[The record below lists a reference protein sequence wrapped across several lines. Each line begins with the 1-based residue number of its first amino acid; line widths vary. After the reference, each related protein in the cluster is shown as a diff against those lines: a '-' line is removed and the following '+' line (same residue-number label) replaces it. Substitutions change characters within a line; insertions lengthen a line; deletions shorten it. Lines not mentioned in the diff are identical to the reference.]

1 MSFNSNYL
9 KLRQEREGSTT
20 NNAGGATPPAS
31 SEEKP
36 NNSGGNSYTSSY
48 LALREKRNSMT
59 ISERAAARAQALQK
73 KQQEYARTPAGILSG
88 FGRSNNGPT
97 TSGGYYSRPTLGS
110 YSEKLY
116 GNVTALE
123 PILTEKRAA
132 LDTAQTSLLQAEN
145 DLKTV
150 QGYLQQAR
158 AVYDADPTNENATS
172 YNQIVGAY
180 NLAYD
185 SYASAFDAY
194 SVAYDDYKPYEDQ
207 LIDALA
213 IYQLYSNQQ
222 QAAFDDWRGTIR
234 DAATIQTEITAI
246 DQQMADLEVAEAAA
260 AEAARQQ
267 QLAEYQAQQDAKP
280 WYEKLA
286 GYLGGVQDTTL
297 PLAGV
302 TPGTVEAAFNQPE
315 KTPSREMQQLIA
327 MKELLQEELNWS
339 QYYYYADFA
348 GAPDFAEMSKYVPQE
363 EKEQRALD
371 IMLDNYSSDAAP
383 WEDPLYEYINGN
395 EEAGAWLSNAGANY
409 YGPDNA
415 IGAFFGRA
423 TENKAESQQMTEQEV
438 ATFNY
443 LYATQGKAAAHAYY
457 DYLLADLNYRQ
468 RKSEEEYWAAEAAKN
483 PVGTSVF
490 SVVMS
495 PAKGLSYIGQLTDY
509 IGDGE
514 IDQNAAYNKFVY
526 TNNAIRGQVVKQ
538 IEESGKWGKVGS
550 FAYQTGLSMADF
562 LLASA
567 LTGNTQTVTLAIMG
581 SGAAADTVMAAKDR
595 GLNDD
600 QAFTLG
606 TIAGIAEAAMES
618 VNMETVF
625 NPNLLKEGVLKY
637 ILKNGAAEGMEEVGT
652 DVVNLI
658 ADILISKDQSEW
670 QISIDNYKKQ
680 GMTESEAIARALG
693 DQALVMA
700 SDFAGGFVSGSILSG
715 ANAGI
720 HVNYTNQMG
729 NELGELDLD
738 EEDIQAFIETGLESD
753 PETASYQ
760 LAVEMQAKIEAGET
774 LSNYDL
780 ARLYQANM
788 QAIQAEEEDAED
800 LRDDTATDDQTD
812 AVADDVTDPGGLS
825 LPSVENDTQAPGFVT
840 QNSQNGTQT
849 QVNDTVLPDGVPL
862 SIADQLRQEQAQN
875 GGTQYE
881 RTYERAAGPATA
893 QPAGELYLPG
903 GAGISDGS
911 AERNVGA
918 GTAEQT
924 GVLAGSAEQRRNAY
938 ADRSRAT
945 VARQNYAR
953 SLRLEKVSSL
963 DLGLQNGTE
972 ARNIQVMPQENW
984 DAEMSQLADR
994 IYNETG
1000 KGVTY
1005 VMGRIQIRGTGGTVG
1020 YARGV
1025 ITGDRIIV
1033 QADHLRI
1040 PMEQIADHEA
1050 YHAKVDFTDGRLND
1064 EIRRH
1069 IVETFSEEQ
1078 FRQVLDKYIVGLRGV
1093 IDVNETHTGAEFE
1106 AAVRQIE
1113 EEIFADAYAGI
1124 NAFGAGAD
1132 QFTGAVNEKMDQLYM
1147 GKIRN
1152 QDNGT
1157 EEPTGPPSDRYSFA
1171 GENANNADLDAL
1183 ARAKEMQA
1191 AGVADE
1197 TIRQQT
1203 GWHTGMDGKWRWE
1216 IDDSGMQYTSRGDL
1230 GLRERRPE
1238 YARYRELLDKSNRYV
1253 LELSDEALTPEETAE
1268 LQKLKEIWGGTFRK
1282 AGRITEDALPTE
1294 LLSDYIKHDALFE
1307 AYPQLRKTRLR
1318 FADLPEGTRGQYDP
1332 EQDIITLS
1340 NKLRGK
1346 PQDTLIH
1353 EIQHVIQKAEGF
1365 AQGSSPEFW
1374 EQVQKGEQP
1383 VRVNDRRV
1391 AEAERRIQE
1400 ILDSLPPF
1408 VAGQFE
1414 LHRHLEK
1421 ADPEMAMELAD
1432 QLSEG
1437 PYGDEF
1443 SDFFLLTWDLD
1454 MAAGEDNY
1462 IRGAGDLYR
1471 NTAGEIEARDAASR
1485 RQLTVEQRRS
1495 AEPARADDRT
1505 VFVEDIDGAAIA
1517 ELDAQYGPQL
1527 QSAAE
1532 FDQDTIS
1539 SNIQQVAQM
1548 EPVKSISGQ
1557 EFAKGEVDLI
1567 TQVETFFNQRG
1578 NRAYSPEL
1586 GEVILDRKGVKSDIA
1601 HGIGRK
1607 KAAAFAA
1614 VPDVIENGLVVDY
1627 QKDWKGR
1634 GYDTAVVAAPITI
1647 GAEDHIAAVI
1657 LTRSNQTNRFYVHE
1671 VLTTKNGAMP
1681 FKTGTR
1687 EGYPGGNTP
1696 SVFSILDRIRSVK
1709 DGKNSQERFSVDDSD
1724 NLSLQLGDRHSADDM
1739 DSHGR
1744 SLTPEQQA
1752 FFADSK
1758 VRDENG
1764 RLLPVYHGSKSSG
1777 FNVFQYS
1784 EKVQTGTDYGKA
1796 FYFTSDYEKA
1806 SGYSYDA
1813 GKDPRIAEYRNN
1825 RNELMR
1831 RFLATHSEQDKNA
1844 FLNYRLN
1851 GMTARDMMD
1860 DEGYQTEGGEVKAVY
1875 LNITNPHVA
1884 DANGEY
1890 YYKVYPDYFEA
1901 ARKNGNDGIIVKNV
1915 IDNPRGTPRPID
1927 VYIAFEQDQIKSTTN
1942 RRPTHNP
1949 DIRYSVDDVD
1959 SHGRSLTPEQQE
1971 FYAQSQARDS
1981 SGRLLVLYH
1990 QTDGDFTIFDTRH
2003 PGAGSRDSDTP
2014 FGIFLKQTA
2023 GDIGLA
2029 GKKQMALYANITNPL
2044 RAANREDLA
2053 RQLREI
2059 SGSYASISD
2068 KHKQLDAQYH
2078 EKFEQAK
2085 KAWRD
2090 YIIEWRAANPGA
2102 NRSALNDD
2110 PKFNELFDAENAVV
2124 DEWTA
2129 AADLLSTQA
2138 KEAITEDLRKA
2149 GYDGVFLENDVGS
2162 WGRRTDAI
2170 IALDPQQVKNIS
2182 NKMPTSNPD
2191 IRYSVDEGGKD
2202 PAQQQPAAPKKKI
2215 RPVAESRPLIAKKDL
2230 RNTVLNLFSIPN
2242 GQRAEIG
2249 SMIDSYA
2256 DRLIKNGS
2264 LTEDDRKAFFD
2275 RMYDAGVMVMPAD
2288 EYKQFARSNIVDGR
2302 IYVSDSVKADFGD
2315 DWADIRRRA
2324 FAAGVYLVND
2334 RSASGIDQWNA
2345 TLSAEDMLPG
2355 LFDSEETDERTILER
2370 ILQVAE
2376 EGKDEHLSL
2385 AEYTRRL
2392 SQQEGISE
2400 DEFLDNM
2407 ERQLDWALRTFAEKA
2422 RLEVHLRDRTGRK
2435 IAQEREKGAERMTR
2449 QQAKEAQR
2457 RADERQDRKDSARR
2471 AKERRELRELQQRTL
2486 KQLQWLSKNR
2496 NRAPEELQ
2504 ATWDEVLGDIDL
2516 YAISAAD
2523 EMRWSDKHNA
2533 TWKDLAQMYKDAMKN
2548 DPNFLPSKELERIVT
2563 RLDATKIADMD
2574 LGALQDLYKAAIGLR
2589 TEFYNR
2595 NNVINDEMQR
2605 LFAEVYTDAKREIES
2620 APGGFTG
2627 GVADKFLNLDQ
2638 LTPMNVLQRMAGWD
2652 PDGAFYSMAKQL
2664 ERGERDMRAYSVKAQ
2679 KMLQDFLTEHEGWVK
2694 KADGQGKDAIWYEV
2708 EVPQLLELGM
2718 GDKPIFG
2725 PTVKVYMTPAQ
2736 KVHMFLESKNL
2747 DNLRHMTGGRTFVN
2761 KDLYSQGKR
2770 QEALSQGRTIK
2781 LAPETVRKLVSDLT
2795 PEEME
2800 LAQILDR
2807 YYNAFATQEINKVSN
2822 ILYGYDKAMGK
2833 NYAPIY
2839 TNRNY
2844 TKTEFGVFDTTA
2856 EGVGNLKGRQ
2866 YAVNPSYN
2874 ISAFDAFERHVD
2886 QTARFCGMAIPARN
2900 WTTLMNWREK
2910 NNSTGDVITHKW
2922 GEESKR
2928 YITDLITTL
2937 QAGDDAKSDT
2947 ISSGLSKLQSNYIT
2961 AIFGANP
2968 SIVLKQLGSI
2978 PLAGAYLDARNMP
2991 TPAQISK
2998 IDRSLISKYTQELE
3012 WRTMGY
3018 ATPETKQLKDNPN
3031 WTQTNKAFKFVFGGG
3046 AITAMDGW
3054 AASTLWPWAE
3064 NKVRR
3069 EHPELAV
3076 GTKAQIDAGESAFY
3090 KKVAEEFEIA
3100 VSRSQSVSDEIH
3112 QGTLRKSKNP
3122 ITKAFTMFRSDSAQ
3136 TYNALRQKIG
3146 EARYYMRTGAKE
3158 KVVQTAKKAAG
3169 TAFVA
3174 MLLNAAWSEAVSFLM
3189 ALWKNKGKYYRD
3201 DEDELTF
3208 LSVAGEM
3215 VSNMLGSYA
3224 GVVTG
3229 GEELFELI
3237 GNIITGDT
3245 WYGIETPGMEQL
3257 NDLLDTLIES
3267 GSGMRDLV
3275 AGGWDVL
3282 KNGGNLGDYFS
3293 KHSGEMLGGIKDL
3306 AKAAAMYLSGMP
3318 ASNLEAYLT
3327 GAMKWISPELG
3338 AAYDDL
3344 FAETGKSDLAGME
3357 GDALKGRVG
3366 RILSD
3371 RNVSESD
3378 DTAAAL
3384 AALYE
3389 AGYKTAIP
3397 SDTPTSVSIDGEKH
3411 SLGDYQQQAYDTIWG
3426 GIVADALDDMVAS
3439 DSFKEADPKT
3449 QAKMLSNLY
3458 TYAAEQAKA
3467 ELFDEYELDSGAAKN
3482 AAIVAA
3488 GATVAECITWNTITS
3503 EMKSGEKSAE
3513 LASWDIPEEAK
3524 REIFRCKISDSRED
3538 SIAAFDEAGLSF
3550 DQFLQAY
3557 SMYGQINNEDLKAG
3571 MKAVEFSHWV
3581 NAQGYTAE
3589 QAAVVKDEL
3598 TYFNMTP
3605 ASSSRYDEL
3614 VGSGMDPDEAYDLTG
3629 ALNELQPED
3638 GADEVSDLQKW
3649 RASVD
3654 FSDDVEDQL
3663 AALSAVMTDAQFQK
3677 VEIANNFGVSPD
3689 AYVTLQEIKPQYDA
3703 DGNGSYKNAEIKAAV
3718 DGLPGYYTTEQ
3729 KAVLWQLATGSTSA
3743 RNNPYS
3749 RQVGQ
3754 QVLDARAAAKEA
3766 AAQEQTEAPTDST
3779 DEDSF
3784 SQALL
3789 DQLLG
3794 RG

>member
-36 NNSGGNSYTSSY
+36 NSSGGNSYTSSY

-123 PILTEKRAA
+123 PVLTEKRAA

-267 QLAEYQAQQDAKP
+267 QLAEYQARQDAKP

-302 TPGTVEAAFNQPE
+302 TPGTVEAAFNQSE

-348 GAPDFAEMSKYVPQE
+348 GAPDFTEMSKYVPQE

-495 PAKGLSYIGQLTDY
+495 PAKGLSYIGQL
-509 IGDGE
+509 GDWLPDHE
-514 IDQNAAYNKFVY
+514 LEPNAAYNKFSY
-526 TNNAIRGQVVKQ
+526 TNTAIRSQVAKQ

-550 FAYQTGLSMADF
+550 FAYQTGMSMADF

-567 LTGNTQTVTLAIMG
+567 ISGNNQVITLTVMG
-581 SGAAADTVMAAKDR
+581 SGAAADATISAKDR
-595 GLNDD
+595 GLSDN
-600 QAFTLG
+600 QAFALG
-606 TIAGIAEAAMES
+606 TIAGILEGGIEAL
-618 VNMETVF
+618 NMDTVF
-625 NPNLLKEGVLKY
+625 KPDALKDGVIRY
-637 ILKNGAAEGMEEVGT
+637 ILKNATAEGAEEVAT
-652 DVVNLI
+652 DIGNLVFDVLI
-658 ADILISKDQSEW
+658 AADQNVL
-670 QISIDNYKKQ
+670 QASIDNYMKQ
-680 GMTESEAIARALG
+680 GLTENEAVARTFA
-693 DQALVMA
+693 DQALQMA
-700 SDFAGGFVSGSILSG
+700 SDFAGGFMSGGILSG
-715 ANAGI
+715 TNAGI

-840 QNSQNGTQT
+840 QNTQNGTQT
-849 QVNDTVLPDGVPL
+849 QVNDTVLPAGVPL

-881 RTYERAAGPATA
+881 RTYERAAGPATS

-903 GAGISDGS
+903 GASLPDGG
-911 AERNVGA
+911 AERNAGA
-918 GTAEQT
+918 GTAEQA
-924 GVLAGSAEQRRNAY
+924 GVLAGGTRGRSAGQTAF
-938 ADRSRAT
+938 ASRA
-945 VARQNYAR
+945 AIDRQSRAKN
-953 SLRLEKVSSL
+953 LRLEKVSSL

-1005 VMGRIQIRGTGGTVG
+1005 VMGRIQIRGTGGAVG

-1050 YHAKVDFTDGRLND
+1050 YHAKAGFTDGRLND

-1078 FRQVLDKYIVGLRGV
+1078 YRAVLETYVKQLRCV
-1093 IDVNETHTGAEFE
+1093 YNLTEAKTVEEYEETLNI
-1106 AAVRQIE
+1106 IE

-1124 NAFGAGAD
+1124 NAFGAGTD

-1157 EEPTGPPSDRYSFA
+1157 EEPTGPPSDRYSYA

-1216 IDDSGMQYTSRGDL
+1216 IDDSGMRYDSSGDL
-1230 GLRERRPE
+1230 RGAESAKWAME
-1238 YARYRELLDKSNRYV
+1238 DYESARDELWGHADMDTLDKVRAYNRADIAGDDTTKQELYNELINGQHAYYFDQYV
-1253 LELSDEALTPEETAE
+1253 EAMARAKGARNAPA
-1268 LQKLKEIWGGTFRK
+1268 GGT
-1282 AGRITEDALPTE
+1282 LQ
-1294 LLSDYIKHDALFE
+1294 DYIDHPALFE
-1307 AYPQLRKTRLR
+1307 AYPQLRNVTLR
-1318 FADLPEGTRGQYDP
+1318 FERMGGGMMGYYSRTDNEIVLNTE
-1332 EQDIITLS
+1332 
-1340 NKLRGK
+1340 LRYAAE
-1346 PQDTLIH
+1346 DTLVH
-1353 EIQHVIQKAEGF
+1353 EIQHAIQKAEGF
-1365 AQGSSPEFW
+1365 TRGSNEEYWQRRQDSDDAVHVYDAKIQDSEKKVDEIMRQLPE
-1374 EQVQKGEQP
+1374 
-1383 VRVNDRRV
+1383 NV
-1391 AEAERRIQE
+1391 AEQFRRWSSLDESSQE
-1400 ILDSLPPF
+1400 AMMLM
-1408 VAGQFE
+1408 QE
-1414 LHRHLEK
+1414 LG
-1421 ADPEMAMELAD
+1421 D
-1432 QLSEG
+1432 G
-1437 PYGDEF
+1437 PYGKLFNDYFMITWGLDEMR
-1443 SDFFLLTWDLD
+1443 SY
-1454 MAAGEDNY
+1454 NY
-1462 IRGAGDLYR
+1462 KRGPRDLYR
-1471 NTAGEIEARDAASR
+1471 NTAGEIEARDV
-1485 RQLTVEQRRS
+1485 T
-1495 AEPARADDRT
+1495 AR
-1505 VFVEDIDGAAIA
+1505 
-1517 ELDAQYGPQL
+1517 
-1527 QSAAE
+1527 
-1532 FDQDTIS
+1532 
-1539 SNIQQVAQM
+1539 
-1548 EPVKSISGQ
+1548 
-1557 EFAKGEVDLI
+1557 
-1567 TQVETFFNQRG
+1567 
-1578 NRAYSPEL
+1578 
-1586 GEVILDRKGVKSDIA
+1586 
-1601 HGIGRK
+1601 
-1607 KAAAFAA
+1607 
-1614 VPDVIENGLVVDY
+1614 
-1627 QKDWKGR
+1627 
-1634 GYDTAVVAAPITI
+1634 
-1647 GAEDHIAAVI
+1647 
-1657 LTRSNQTNRFYVHE
+1657 
-1671 VLTTKNGAMP
+1671 
-1681 FKTGTR
+1681 
-1687 EGYPGGNTP
+1687 
-1696 SVFSILDRIRSVK
+1696 
-1709 DGKNSQERFSVDDSD
+1709 
-1724 NLSLQLGDRHSADDM
+1724 
-1739 DSHGR
+1739 R
-1744 SLTPEQQA
+1744 SLTPEQ
-1752 FFADSK
+1752 
-1758 VRDENG
+1758 
-1764 RLLPVYHGSKSSG
+1764 
-1777 FNVFQYS
+1777 
-1784 EKVQTGTDYGKA
+1784 
-1796 FYFTSDYEKA
+1796 
-1806 SGYSYDA
+1806 
-1813 GKDPRIAEYRNN
+1813 
-1825 RNELMR
+1825 R
-1831 RFLATHSEQDKNA
+1831 RSQEP
-1844 FLNYRLN
+1844 
-1851 GMTARDMMD
+1851 AR
-1860 DEGYQTEGGEVKAVY
+1860 G
-1875 LNITNPHVA
+1875 
-1884 DANGEY
+1884 DANTVFMEDSDELNLQMG
-1890 YYKVYPDYFEA
+1890 D
-1901 ARKNGNDGIIVKNV
+1901 
-1915 IDNPRGTPRPID
+1915 
-1927 VYIAFEQDQIKSTTN
+1927 
-1942 RRPTHNP
+1942 
-1949 DIRYSVDDVD
+1949 RYSADDVD
-1959 SHGRSLTPEQQE
+1959 SHGHSLTPAQQE

-2029 GKKQMALYANITNPL
+2029 GKKQIALYANITNPL

-2068 KHKQLDAQYH
+2068 KHKRLDAQYH

-2110 PKFNELFDAENAVV
+2110 PKFNELFDAEDAVV

-2182 NKMPTSNPD
+2182 NKTPTSNPD
-2191 IRYSVDEGGKD
+2191 IRYSVDDGGQD

-2230 RNTVLNLFSIPN
+2230 RSTVLNLFSIPN
-2242 GQRAEIG
+2242 GQRAEVG
-2249 SMIDSYA
+2249 AMIDSYA

-2275 RMYDAGVMVMPAD
+2275 RMYDAGVMVMPAE
-2288 EYKQFARSNIVDGR
+2288 EYSAFARSHIVDGR
-2302 IYVSDSVKADFGD
+2302 IYVSDSVKSDFGD

-2457 RADERQDRKDSARR
+2457 RADERQARKDSARR

-2638 LTPMNVLQRMAGWD
+2638 LTPMNVLQRMGGWD

-2679 KMLQDFLTEHEGWVK
+2679 KMLQDFLTEHEDWVK

-2807 YYNAFATQEINKVSN
+2807 YYNTFATQEINKVSN

-3031 WTQTNKAFKFVFGGG
+3031 WTQTNKVFKFMFGGG

-3174 MLLNAAWSEAVSFLM
+3174 MLINAAWSEAVSFLM

-3201 DEDELTF
+3201 DEDELT
-3208 LSVAGEM
+3208 LQSVAGEM
-3215 VSNMLGSYA
+3215 VSNMLGSFA

-3229 GEELFELI
+3229 GEEVFELI

-3306 AKAAAMYLSGMP
+3306 AEAAAMYLSGMP

-3327 GAMKWISPELG
+3327 GALKWVSPELG

-3344 FAETGKSDLAGME
+3344 FSDTGKSDLAGME
-3357 GDALKGRVG
+3357 GSALEGRIG

-3411 SLGDYQQQAYDTIWG
+3411 SLGEYQQQAYDTIWG

-3467 ELFDEYELDSGAAKN
+3467 ELFDEYELDSGATKN

-3614 VGSGMDPDEAYDLTG
+3614 VGAGMDPDEAYDLTG
-3629 ALNELQPED
+3629 ALNELQPAD
-3638 GADEVSDLQKW
+3638 GEDEVSDLQKW

-3654 FSDDVEDQL
+3654 FSDDVDDQL
-3663 AALSAVMTDAQFQK
+3663 AALSAVMTDAQFLK

-3729 KAVLWQLATGSTSA
+3729 KAVLWQLATGSTSS

-3779 DEDSF
+3779 DDDSF

>member
-1 MSFNSNYL
+1 
-9 KLRQEREGSTT
+9 
-20 NNAGGATPPAS
+20 
-31 SEEKP
+31 
-36 NNSGGNSYTSSY
+36 
-48 LALREKRNSMT
+48 
-59 ISERAAARAQALQK
+59 
-73 KQQEYARTPAGILSG
+73 
-88 FGRSNNGPT
+88 
-97 TSGGYYSRPTLGS
+97 
-110 YSEKLY
+110 
-116 GNVTALE
+116 
-123 PILTEKRAA
+123 
-132 LDTAQTSLLQAEN
+132 
-145 DLKTV
+145 
-150 QGYLQQAR
+150 
-158 AVYDADPTNENATS
+158 
-172 YNQIVGAY
+172 
-180 NLAYD
+180 
-185 SYASAFDAY
+185 
-194 SVAYDDYKPYEDQ
+194 
-207 LIDALA
+207 
-213 IYQLYSNQQ
+213 
-222 QAAFDDWRGTIR
+222 
-234 DAATIQTEITAI
+234 
-246 DQQMADLEVAEAAA
+246 
-260 AEAARQQ
+260 
-267 QLAEYQAQQDAKP
+267 
-280 WYEKLA
+280 
-286 GYLGGVQDTTL
+286 
-297 PLAGV
+297 
-302 TPGTVEAAFNQPE
+302 
-315 KTPSREMQQLIA
+315 
-327 MKELLQEELNWS
+327 
-339 QYYYYADFA
+339 
-348 GAPDFAEMSKYVPQE
+348 
-363 EKEQRALD
+363 
-371 IMLDNYSSDAAP
+371 
-383 WEDPLYEYINGN
+383 
-395 EEAGAWLSNAGANY
+395 
-409 YGPDNA
+409 
-415 IGAFFGRA
+415 
-423 TENKAESQQMTEQEV
+423 
-438 ATFNY
+438 
-443 LYATQGKAAAHAYY
+443 
-457 DYLLADLNYRQ
+457 
-468 RKSEEEYWAAEAAKN
+468 
-483 PVGTSVF
+483 
-490 SVVMS
+490 
-495 PAKGLSYIGQLTDY
+495 
-509 IGDGE
+509 
-514 IDQNAAYNKFVY
+514 
-526 TNNAIRGQVVKQ
+526 
-538 IEESGKWGKVGS
+538 
-550 FAYQTGLSMADF
+550 
-562 LLASA
+562 
-567 LTGNTQTVTLAIMG
+567 
-581 SGAAADTVMAAKDR
+581 
-595 GLNDD
+595 
-600 QAFTLG
+600 
-606 TIAGIAEAAMES
+606 
-618 VNMETVF
+618 
-625 NPNLLKEGVLKY
+625 
-637 ILKNGAAEGMEEVGT
+637 MEEV
-652 DVVNLI
+652 
-658 ADILISKDQSEW
+658 
-670 QISIDNYKKQ
+670 
-680 GMTESEAIARALG
+680 
-693 DQALVMA
+693 
-700 SDFAGGFVSGSILSG
+700 
-715 ANAGI
+715 
-720 HVNYTNQMG
+720 
-729 NELGELDLD
+729 D
-738 EEDIQAFIETGLESD
+738 EQ
-753 PETASYQ
+753 
-760 LAVEMQAKIEAGET
+760 
-774 LSNYDL
+774 
-780 ARLYQANM
+780 
-788 QAIQAEEEDAED
+788 
-800 LRDDTATDDQTD
+800 
-812 AVADDVTDPGGLS
+812 
-825 LPSVENDTQAPGFVT
+825 
-840 QNSQNGTQT
+840 
-849 QVNDTVLPDGVPL
+849 
-862 SIADQLRQEQAQN
+862 
-875 GGTQYE
+875 
-881 RTYERAAGPATA
+881 
-893 QPAGELYLPG
+893 
-903 GAGISDGS
+903 
-911 AERNVGA
+911 
-918 GTAEQT
+918 
-924 GVLAGSAEQRRNAY
+924 
-938 ADRSRAT
+938 
-945 VARQNYAR
+945 
-953 SLRLEKVSSL
+953 
-963 DLGLQNGTE
+963 
-972 ARNIQVMPQENW
+972 
-984 DAEMSQLADR
+984 
-994 IYNETG
+994 
-1000 KGVTY
+1000 
-1005 VMGRIQIRGTGGTVG
+1005 
-1020 YARGV
+1020 
-1025 ITGDRIIV
+1025 
-1033 QADHLRI
+1033 
-1040 PMEQIADHEA
+1040 
-1050 YHAKVDFTDGRLND
+1050 
-1064 EIRRH
+1064 
-1069 IVETFSEEQ
+1069 
-1078 FRQVLDKYIVGLRGV
+1078 
-1093 IDVNETHTGAEFE
+1093 
-1106 AAVRQIE
+1106 
-1113 EEIFADAYAGI
+1113 
-1124 NAFGAGAD
+1124 
-1132 QFTGAVNEKMDQLYM
+1132 
-1147 GKIRN
+1147 
-1152 QDNGT
+1152 
-1157 EEPTGPPSDRYSFA
+1157 
-1171 GENANNADLDAL
+1171 
-1183 ARAKEMQA
+1183 
-1191 AGVADE
+1191 
-1197 TIRQQT
+1197 
-1203 GWHTGMDGKWRWE
+1203 
-1216 IDDSGMQYTSRGDL
+1216 
-1230 GLRERRPE
+1230 
-1238 YARYRELLDKSNRYV
+1238 
-1253 LELSDEALTPEETAE
+1253 
-1268 LQKLKEIWGGTFRK
+1268 
-1282 AGRITEDALPTE
+1282 
-1294 LLSDYIKHDALFE
+1294 
-1307 AYPQLRKTRLR
+1307 
-1318 FADLPEGTRGQYDP
+1318 
-1332 EQDIITLS
+1332 
-1340 NKLRGK
+1340 
-1346 PQDTLIH
+1346 
-1353 EIQHVIQKAEGF
+1353 
-1365 AQGSSPEFW
+1365 
-1374 EQVQKGEQP
+1374 
-1383 VRVNDRRV
+1383 
-1391 AEAERRIQE
+1391 
-1400 ILDSLPPF
+1400 
-1408 VAGQFE
+1408 
-1414 LHRHLEK
+1414 
-1421 ADPEMAMELAD
+1421 
-1432 QLSEG
+1432 
-1437 PYGDEF
+1437 
-1443 SDFFLLTWDLD
+1443 
-1454 MAAGEDNY
+1454 
-1462 IRGAGDLYR
+1462 
-1471 NTAGEIEARDAASR
+1471 
-1485 RQLTVEQRRS
+1485 
-1495 AEPARADDRT
+1495 
-1505 VFVEDIDGAAIA
+1505 AIA
-1517 ELDAQYGPQL
+1517 EMDAEYGPQMQFYL
-1527 QSAAE
+1527 NPNISAE
-1532 FDQDTIS
+1532 EMND
-1539 SNIQQVAQM
+1539 NIQQITQM
-1548 EPVKSISGQ
+1548 ASVVQITGE
-1557 EFAKGEVDLI
+1557 EFAKGEKDLV
-1567 TQVETFFNQRG
+1567 TQVNEFFAQLG
-1578 NRAYSPEL
+1578 NSAHNPQL
-1586 GEVILDRKGVKSDIA
+1586 GDVILDRRGIKDDIA

-1614 VPDVIENGLVVDY
+1614 VPDVIEQGLIVDY
-1627 QKDWKGR
+1627 QINWKGR

-1647 GAEDHIAAVI
+1647 GEADYIAAVI
-1657 LTRSNQTNRFYVHE
+1657 VIRSNQTNRFYVHE
-1671 VLTTKNGAMP
+1671 VLTTENGAMP
-1681 FKTGTR
+1681 FKTGTQKK
-1687 EGYPGGNTP
+1687 GDSGGDAP
-1696 SVFSILDRIRSVK
+1696 SVLSILDRIRTVK
-1709 DGKNSQERFSVDDSD
+1709 SQ
-1724 NLSLQLGDRHSADDM
+1724 N
-1739 DSHGR
+1739 
-1744 SLTPEQQA
+1744 
-1752 FFADSK
+1752 
-1758 VRDENG
+1758 
-1764 RLLPVYHGSKSSG
+1764 
-1777 FNVFQYS
+1777 
-1784 EKVQTGTDYGKA
+1784 
-1796 FYFTSDYEKA
+1796 
-1806 SGYSYDA
+1806 
-1813 GKDPRIAEYRNN
+1813 
-1825 RNELMR
+1825 
-1831 RFLATHSEQDKNA
+1831 
-1844 FLNYRLN
+1844 
-1851 GMTARDMMD
+1851 
-1860 DEGYQTEGGEVKAVY
+1860 
-1875 LNITNPHVA
+1875 
-1884 DANGEY
+1884 
-1890 YYKVYPDYFEA
+1890 EA
-1901 ARKNGNDGIIVKNV
+1901 ADR
-1915 IDNPRGTPRPID
+1915 
-1927 VYIAFEQDQIKSTTN
+1927 F
-1942 RRPTHNP
+1942 
-1949 DIRYSVDDVD
+1949 SVDDVD
-1959 SHGRSLTPEQQE
+1959 SHGHSLTPEQQE

-2068 KHKQLDAQYH
+2068 KHKQLDTQYH

-2110 PKFNELFDAENAVV
+2110 PKFNELFDAEDAVV

-2191 IRYSVDEGGKD
+2191 IRYSVDDADDQVAIGDLQAELYQLQHQRRSLLEADTAYAAAADSLRYANTFTDKVAARKAMAAAAANINTAAIDQRISDLNEQISEIRNRETRKHREDQEKYSGTKTAGYSTMPDTRLKNLDQDYMKAVQSGDRARMAELVEQAAEAAMPASVVRDKSGRLLKTYHHTGNSFTVFDRNMARTGTEMDGFFFAPDPDSTSEYGSNMITAYLNITKLAMDPKLDRKFNDSGTLLREKLAYQGYDGVARTENGEIYEYMTFDPEQIKSADPVVYDDRGRVVPLSERFNFHNPDIRYSMDDGGQD
-2202 PAQQQPAAPKKKI
+2202 PAQQKPAAPKKKT

-2230 RNTVLNLFSIPN
+2230 RSTVLNLFSIPN
-2242 GQRAEIG
+2242 GQRAEVG
-2249 SMIDSYA
+2249 AMIDSYA

-2275 RMYDAGVMVMPAD
+2275 RMYDAGVMVMPAE
-2288 EYKQFARSNIVDGR
+2288 EYSAFARSHIVDGR
-2302 IYVSDSVKADFGD
+2302 IYVSDSVKSDFGD

-2457 RADERQDRKDSARR
+2457 RADERQARKDSARR

-2679 KMLQDFLTEHEGWVK
+2679 KMLQDFLTEHEDWVK

-2807 YYNAFATQEINKVSN
+2807 YYNTFATQEINKVSN

-3158 KVVQTAKKAAG
+3158 KVIQTAKKAAG

-3189 ALWKNKGKYYRD
+3189 ALWKNKGKDYRD
-3201 DEDELTF
+3201 DEDELT
-3208 LSVAGEM
+3208 LQSVAGEM

-3282 KNGGNLGDYFS
+3282 KNGGDLGDYFS

-3344 FAETGKSDLAGME
+3344 FTETGKSDLAGIE
-3357 GDALKGRVG
+3357 GDALEGRVG

-3378 DTAAAL
+3378 DTAASL

-3411 SLGDYQQQAYDTIWG
+3411 SLGEYQQQAYDTIWG

-3467 ELFDEYELDSGAAKN
+3467 ELFDEYELDSGTTKN

-3488 GATVAECITWNTITS
+3488 GATIAECITWNTITS
-3503 EMKSGEKSAE
+3503 EMKSGEKSVE
-3513 LASWDIPEEAK
+3513 LASWDIPVEAK

-3605 ASSSRYDEL
+3605 ANSGKYDEL
-3614 VGSGMDPDEAYDLTG
+3614 VGAGMDPEDAYDLNEE
-3629 ALNELQPED
+3629 LNALQP
-3638 GADEVSDLQKW
+3638 DEGENDVSSLQKW
-3649 RASVD
+3649 RISID
-3654 FSDDVEDQL
+3654 FSDNVEDQL
-3663 AALSAVMTDAQFQK
+3663 VALSAVMTETQFQK
-3677 VEIANNFGVSPD
+3677 VEIANDFGITPD
-3689 AYVTLQEIKPQYDA
+3689 TYVTLQEIKPRYDA
-3703 DGNGSYKNAEIKAAV
+3703 DGNGSYKNTEIQAAIEA
-3718 DGLPGYYTTEQ
+3718 LPGYYTTEQ
-3729 KAVLWQLATGSTSA
+3729 KAALWQLTSGSTSSK
-3743 RNNPYS
+3743 NNPYS
-3749 RQVGQ
+3749 QQVGNQ
-3754 QVLDARAAAKEA
+3754 ILEAKKTA
-3766 AAQEQTEAPTDST
+3766 KKQTALTSDDTDS
-3779 DEDSF
+3779 DSF
-3784 SQALL
+3784 SQEILK
-3789 DQLLG
+3789 QLLG

>member
-9 KLRQEREGSTT
+9 KLRAEREGSSA
-20 NNAGGATPPAS
+20 NNAGGSTPPATS
-31 SEEKP
+31 QEQP
-36 NNSGGNSYTSSY
+36 SGSGANSYTSSY
-48 LALREKRNSMT
+48 LALREKRNNMT
-59 ISERAAARAQALQK
+59 ISERAEAKAQALLK
-73 KQQEYARTPAGILSG
+73 KQQEQARTPAGILSNY
-88 FGRSNNGPT
+88 GRNHSGPT
-97 TSGGYYSRPTLGS
+97 TSGGYYSRPDLGS

-116 GNVTALE
+116 GNVTDLE
-123 PILTEKRAA
+123 PVLTEKRAA

-150 QGYLQQAR
+150 QGYLDQAR

-267 QLAEYQAQQDAKP
+267 QLAEYQARQDAKP

-348 GAPDFAEMSKYVPQE
+348 GAPDFTEMSKYVPQE

-625 NPNLLKEGVLKY
+625 NPDLLKEGVLKY

-840 QNSQNGTQT
+840 QNTQNGTQT

-1332 EQDIITLS
+1332 EQDVITLS
-1340 NKLRGK
+1340 EKLRGK

-1443 SDFFLLTWDLD
+1443 SEFFLLTWDVDL
-1454 MAAGEDNY
+1454 AAGEENY

-1485 RQLTVEQRRS
+1485 RQLTPEQRRS
-1495 AEPARADDRT
+1495 TEPARADDRT
-1505 VFVEDIDGAAIA
+1505 VFVEDVDETVLA
-1517 ELDAQYGPQL
+1517 EMDAEYGPQL
-1527 QSAAE
+1527 QPFFGPDLSTE
-1532 FDQDTIS
+1532 EIDG
-1539 SNIQQVAQM
+1539 NIQQVAQM
-1548 EPVKSISGQ
+1548 EPVTSISGQ

-1614 VPDVIENGLVVDY
+1614 VPDVIEHGLVVDY

-1647 GAEDHIAAVI
+1647 GDQTHAAAVI
-1657 LTRSNQTNRFYVHE
+1657 LLRSDQTNRFYVHE
-1671 VLTTKNGAMP
+1671 VLAMENGALP

-1687 EGYPGGNTP
+1687 EGYPGGDAP
-1696 SVFSILDRIRSVK
+1696 SILSILDKIRSVK
-1709 DGKNSQERFSVDDSD
+1709 NGTGSQERFSVDDSD
-1724 NLSLQLGDRHSADDM
+1724 DLSLQLG
-1739 DSHGR
+1739 
-1744 SLTPEQQA
+1744 E
-1752 FFADSK
+1752 
-1758 VRDENG
+1758 
-1764 RLLPVYHGSKSSG
+1764 
-1777 FNVFQYS
+1777 
-1784 EKVQTGTDYGKA
+1784 
-1796 FYFTSDYEKA
+1796 
-1806 SGYSYDA
+1806 
-1813 GKDPRIAEYRNN
+1813 
-1825 RNELMR
+1825 
-1831 RFLATHSEQDKNA
+1831 RF
-1844 FLNYRLN
+1844 
-1851 GMTARDMMD
+1851 
-1860 DEGYQTEGGEVKAVY
+1860 
-1875 LNITNPHVA
+1875 
-1884 DANGEY
+1884 
-1890 YYKVYPDYFEA
+1890 
-1901 ARKNGNDGIIVKNV
+1901 
-1915 IDNPRGTPRPID
+1915 
-1927 VYIAFEQDQIKSTTN
+1927 
-1942 RRPTHNP
+1942 
-1949 DIRYSVDDVD
+1949 SVDDVD
-1959 SHGRSLTPEQQE
+1959 SHGHSLTPEQQE
-1971 FYAQSQARDS
+1971 FFAQSQARDG
-1981 SGRLLVLYH
+1981 SGRLMVLYH

-2014 FGIFLKQTA
+2014 FGIFLKQSA

-2044 RAANREDLA
+2044 RAASREDLA
-2053 RQLREI
+2053 RRLREI
-2059 SGSYASISD
+2059 SGNYASISD
-2068 KHKQLDAQYH
+2068 KHKQLDTEYH

-2085 KAWRD
+2085 RAWRD

-2102 NRSALNDD
+2102 NRSALYDD
-2110 PKFNELFDAENAVV
+2110 PKFDELFSAEDAIV

-2129 AADLLSTQA
+2129 AADTLSAQA
-2138 KEAITEDLRKA
+2138 KEAITEDLRAA

-2182 NKMPTSNPD
+2182 NKTPTNSPD
-2191 IRYSVDEGGKD
+2191 IRYSVDDGGQD
-2202 PAQQQPAAPKKKI
+2202 PTQQKPPAAPKKKI

-2435 IAQEREKGAERMTR
+2435 IAQEREKGNQRMTR

-2457 RADERQDRKDSARR
+2457 RADERQARKDSARR

-2486 KQLQWLSKNR
+2486 KQLQWLSRNR

-2679 KMLQDFLTEHEGWVK
+2679 KMLQDFLTEHEDWVK

-2807 YYNAFATQEINKVSN
+2807 YYNTFATQEINKVSN
-2822 ILYGYDKAMGK
+2822 ILYGYDKATGK

-3357 GDALKGRVG
+3357 GDALEGRVG

-3411 SLGDYQQQAYDTIWG
+3411 SLGDYQQQTYDTIWG

-3439 DSFKEADPKT
+3439 DSFKEADLKT

-3779 DEDSF
+3779 DDDSF

>member
-1 MSFNSNYL
+1 MSFNRNYL
-9 KLRQEREGSTT
+9 KLRAEREGYSE
-20 NNAGGATPPAS
+20 NNAGGSTPPATSQEQS
-31 SEEKP
+31 SG
-36 NNSGGNSYTSSY
+36 SGANSYTSSY
-48 LALREKRNSMT
+48 LALREKRSNMT
-59 ISERAAARAQALQK
+59 ISERAEAKAQALLK
-73 KQQEYARTPAGILSG
+73 KQQEQARTPAGILRNY
-88 FGRSNNGPT
+88 GRNNTGPT
-97 TSGGYYSRPTLGS
+97 TSGGYYSRSELGT
-110 YSEKLY
+110 YSERLY
-116 GNVTALE
+116 GNITDLE
-123 PILTEKRAA
+123 PVLTEKRAA
-132 LDTAQTSLLQAEN
+132 LDTAQTSLAQAET

-150 QGYLQQAR
+150 QEHLKKAR

-172 YNQIVGAY
+172 YNKIVGAY

-185 SYASAFDAY
+185 
-194 SVAYDDYKPYEDQ
+194 AYDSAIKTYSAAYDAYKPYEDQ

-222 QAAFDDWRGTIR
+222 KAAFDDWRVTIR
-234 DAATIQTEITAI
+234 DADTVKQEIDAI
-246 DQQMADLEVAEAAA
+246 DAQIAELEKQNNRYYALTTHGIAKSGETGQDYSNKIGQLKQM
-260 AEAARQQ
+260 R
-267 QLAEYQAQQDAKP
+267 
-280 WYEKLA
+280 
-286 GYLGGVQDTTL
+286 
-297 PLAGV
+297 
-302 TPGTVEAAFNQPE
+302 
-315 KTPSREMQQLIA
+315 
-327 MKELLQEELNWS
+327 ELLEEEYDWS
-339 QYYYYADFA
+339 RYYYYD
-348 GAPDFAEMSKYVPQE
+348 GLGKNSDFAEMSQYVPQE
-363 EKEQRALD
+363 RKEQRALD
-371 IMLDNYSSDAAP
+371 IMLGNYSSDAAP

-395 EEAGAWLSNAGANY
+395 KEAGAYISNAGANY
-409 YGPDNA
+409 YGSDNA
-415 IGAFFGRA
+415 LGAFFGRA
-423 TENKAESQQMTEQEV
+423 TENKAESQQMTEKEV

-457 DYLLADLNYRQ
+457 DYLLVDLNYRQ
-468 RKSEEEYWAAEAAKN
+468 RKADEEYWAKYAAKD
-483 PVGTSVF
+483 PVRSVGSSVF
-490 SVVMS
+490 SVAMS
-495 PAKGLSYIGQLTDY
+495 PMKGMSYIGQLADY
-509 IGDGE
+509 LGDGE
-514 IDQNAAYNKFVY
+514 IDQNAAYNKYSYIPSSV
-526 TNNAIRGQVVKQ
+526 RGQVAKQ
-538 IEESGKWGKVGS
+538 IESSGKWGKVGS
-550 FAYQTGLSMADF
+550 FAYQTGMSMADF
-562 LLASA
+562 LLNTAI
-567 LTGNTQTVTLAIMG
+567 TGGNQATTLAIMG
-581 SGAAADTVMAAKDR
+581 TGAAADATVDAKDR
-595 GLNDD
+595 GLSDN
-600 QAFTLG
+600 QAFMLG
-606 TIAGIAEAAMES
+606 TIAGMAEIITEKVSLEKLLNPDLLKSGAAKYVLENMIAEGS
-618 VNMETVF
+618 
-625 NPNLLKEGVLKY
+625 
-637 ILKNGAAEGMEEVGT
+637 EEVGS
-652 DVVNLI
+652 DLINLI
-658 ADILISKDQSEW
+658 ADVLISKDQSEW
-670 QISIDNYKKQ
+670 NQSIQAYIADGKAE
-680 GMTESEAIARALG
+680 TEAEAFGLAIA
-693 DQALVMA
+693 DQAVTMGL
-700 SDFAGGFVSGSILSG
+700 DFLGGAISGGLMSG
-715 ANAGI
+715 VNAGI

-729 NELGELDLD
+729 NELGKLNLDA
-738 EEDIQAFIETGLESD
+738 EDIQAFIETGLKSD
-753 PETASYQ
+753 RETASYKI
-760 LAVEMQAKIEAGET
+760 AVELQGKIQKGQK

-780 ARLYQANM
+780 SRLYQANM

-812 AVADDVTDPGGLS
+812 AVAGDVTDPGGLS
-825 LPSVENDTQAPGFVT
+825 LPSVENDTRAPGFVT
-840 QNSQNGTQT
+840 QNAQNGTQT
-849 QVNDTVLPDGVPL
+849 QVNDTVPPDGVPL
-862 SIADQLRQEQAQN
+862 SIADQLRQEQGLN

-881 RTYERAAGPATA
+881 STYERAAGPAA
-893 QPAGELYLPG
+893 AEPAGERYVPG
-903 GAGISDGS
+903 GAILPDGG
-911 AERNVGA
+911 AERNAGA
-918 GTAEQT
+918 GTAEQA
-924 GVLAGSAEQRRNAY
+924 GVLASSPEQRRSAY

-945 VARQNYAR
+945 VARQNHAR

-972 ARNIQVMPQENW
+972 ARNIQVMPQESW

-1050 YHAKVDFTDGRLND
+1050 YHAKADFTDGRLND

-1093 IDVNETHTGAEFE
+1093 IDVNETLTGAEFE

-1124 NAFGAGAD
+1124 NAFSAGAD

-1157 EEPTGPPSDRYSFA
+1157 EEPTGPPYDRYSFA

-1183 ARAKEMQA
+1183 ERAKEMQA

-1216 IDDSGMQYTSRGDL
+1216 IDDSTMRYDSSGDIRGAESAKWAMEDYESARDDLWGHADMGTLEKVRAYNRADIAGDDATKQELYDELINGQYAYYFDQYVEAMTRAQG
-1230 GLRERRPE
+1230 
-1238 YARYRELLDKSNRYV
+1238 ARN
-1253 LELSDEALTPEETAE
+1253 APA
-1268 LQKLKEIWGGTFRK
+1268 GGT
-1282 AGRITEDALPTE
+1282 LQ
-1294 LLSDYIKHDALFE
+1294 DYIDHPALFE
-1307 AYPQLRKTRLR
+1307 AYPQLRDVTLR
-1318 FADLPEGTRGQYDP
+1318 FERMGGGMMGYYSRTDNEIVLNTE
-1332 EQDIITLS
+1332 
-1340 NKLRGK
+1340 LRYAAE
-1346 PQDTLIH
+1346 DTLVH
-1353 EIQHVIQKAEGF
+1353 EIQHAIQKAEGF
-1365 AQGSSPEFW
+1365 TRGSNEEYWKHRQDGDDAVHVYDAKIQESEKKMDEIMRQLPENVAEQFRQWSAMDESSPEAMALMQELW
-1374 EQVQKGEQP
+1374 GSP
-1383 VRVNDRRV
+1383 YNDLFEDYWFLNFGLDDMRRTN
-1391 AEAERRIQE
+1391 
-1400 ILDSLPPF
+1400 
-1408 VAGQFE
+1408 
-1414 LHRHLEK
+1414 HK
-1421 ADPEMAMELAD
+1421 
-1432 QLSEG
+1432 
-1437 PYGDEF
+1437 
-1443 SDFFLLTWDLD
+1443 
-1454 MAAGEDNY
+1454 
-1462 IRGAGDLYR
+1462 RGYRDLYR
-1471 NTAGEIEARDAASR
+1471 NTAGEIEARDVTAR
-1485 RQLTVEQRRS
+1485 RSLTSDQRRS
-1495 AEPARADDRT
+1495 QEPARGDSYT
-1505 VFVEDIDGAAIA
+1505 VF
-1517 ELDAQYGPQL
+1517 
-1527 QSAAE
+1527 
-1532 FDQDTIS
+1532 
-1539 SNIQQVAQM
+1539 M
-1548 EPVKSISGQ
+1548 E
-1557 EFAKGEVDLI
+1557 
-1567 TQVETFFNQRG
+1567 
-1578 NRAYSPEL
+1578 
-1586 GEVILDRKGVKSDIA
+1586 
-1601 HGIGRK
+1601 
-1607 KAAAFAA
+1607 
-1614 VPDVIENGLVVDY
+1614 
-1627 QKDWKGR
+1627 
-1634 GYDTAVVAAPITI
+1634 
-1647 GAEDHIAAVI
+1647 
-1657 LTRSNQTNRFYVHE
+1657 
-1671 VLTTKNGAMP
+1671 
-1681 FKTGTR
+1681 
-1687 EGYPGGNTP
+1687 
-1696 SVFSILDRIRSVK
+1696 
-1709 DGKNSQERFSVDDSD
+1709 DSD
-1724 NLSLQLGDRHSADDM
+1724 ELSLQMGDRYSA
-1739 DSHGR
+1739 
-1744 SLTPEQQA
+1744 
-1752 FFADSK
+1752 
-1758 VRDENG
+1758 
-1764 RLLPVYHGSKSSG
+1764 
-1777 FNVFQYS
+1777 
-1784 EKVQTGTDYGKA
+1784 
-1796 FYFTSDYEKA
+1796 
-1806 SGYSYDA
+1806 
-1813 GKDPRIAEYRNN
+1813 
-1825 RNELMR
+1825 
-1831 RFLATHSEQDKNA
+1831 
-1844 FLNYRLN
+1844 
-1851 GMTARDMMD
+1851 
-1860 DEGYQTEGGEVKAVY
+1860 
-1875 LNITNPHVA
+1875 
-1884 DANGEY
+1884 
-1890 YYKVYPDYFEA
+1890 
-1901 ARKNGNDGIIVKNV
+1901 
-1915 IDNPRGTPRPID
+1915 
-1927 VYIAFEQDQIKSTTN
+1927 
-1942 RRPTHNP
+1942 
-1949 DIRYSVDDVD
+1949 DDVD
-1959 SHGRSLTPEQQE
+1959 SHGHSLTPEQQE
-1971 FYAQSQARDS
+1971 FYAQSKARDS

-2085 KAWRD
+2085 KAWLD

-2102 NRSALNDD
+2102 NRSAINDD
-2110 PKFNELFDAENAVV
+2110 PKFNELFDAEDAVV

-2191 IRYSVDEGGKD
+2191 IRYSVDDADDQVAIGDLQAELYHLQHQRGSLLEADAAYAAAEENLRYANTFTEKVAARKAMAEAAANIDTAAIDQRISDLNEQISEIRDRETRKHREDQEKYSGTKTAGYSTMPDTRLKDLDQDYMKAVRSGDRARMAELVEKAAEAAMPASVVRDKSGRLLKTYHHTGNRFTVFDRNMARTGTEMDGFFFAPDPDSTSEYGSNMITAYLNITKLAMDPKLDRKFNDSGTLLREKLAYQGYDGMARTENGEIYEYMTFDPEQIKSADPVVYDDRGRVVPLSERFNFHNPDIRYSVDDEGSKES
-2202 PAQQQPAAPKKKI
+2202 QEQKPAAPKKKI

-2242 GQRAEIG
+2242 GQRAELG
-2249 SMIDSYA
+2249 TMIDSYA

-2288 EYKQFARSNIVDGR
+2288 EYFELGRSYVAGGKV
-2302 IYVSDSVKADFGD
+2302 YVSEKIKAEFGD
-2315 DWADIRRRA
+2315 DWNSFRRRA
-2324 FAAGVYLVND
+2324 FAAGIYITNNRADGGVD
-2334 RSASGIDQWNA
+2334 AWNHELA
-2345 TLSAEDMLPG
+2345 DELPG

-2457 RADERQDRKDSARR
+2457 RADERQARKDSARR

-2486 KQLQWLSKNR
+2486 KQLQWLSKNQF
-2496 NRAPEELQ
+2496 RAPEELQ
-2504 ATWDEVLGDIDL
+2504 AKWDEVLGDIDI

-2533 TWKDLAQMYKDAMKN
+2533 TWKDLAQMYKDAVKN
-2548 DPNFLPSKELERIVT
+2548 DPNFMPSKELEWIVT
-2563 RLDATKIADMD
+2563 RLDANKIADMD
-2574 LGALQDLYKAAIGLR
+2574 LGALKDLYKAAIGLR

-2620 APGGFTG
+2620 APGENSAKKGKVSG
-2627 GVADKFLNLDQ
+2627 WADKFLNLDQ

-2679 KMLQDFLTEHEGWVK
+2679 KMLQDFLTEHEDWVK

-2708 EVPQLLELGM
+2708 EVPQLLELHM

-2736 KVHMFLESKNL
+2736 KVHMYLESKNL

-2770 QEALSQGRTIK
+2770 QEAFAQGRTIR
-2781 LAPETVRKLVSDLT
+2781 LAPETVRKLVSDMT

-2800 LAQILDR
+2800 LAKVLDQ
-2807 YYNAFATQEINKVSN
+2807 YYNGFAKQEINKVSN

-2833 NYAPIY
+2833 NYAPIFA
-2839 TNRNY
+2839 NNNY
-2844 TKTEFGVFDTTA
+2844 TKSEFGVFDNTA

-2874 ISAFDAFERHVD
+2874 ISAFDAFERNVD

-2991 TPAQISK
+2991 TPAQIAK

-3031 WTQTNKAFKFVFGGG
+3031 WTQTNKPFKFVFGGG
-3046 AITAMDGW
+3046 AIIAMDGW

-3069 EHPELAV
+3069 EHPELDI

-3090 KKVAEEFEIA
+3090 KKVAEEFDNA

-3146 EARYYMRTGAKE
+3146 EARYYMRTGAKD
-3158 KVVQTAKKAAG
+3158 KVIQTAKKAVG
-3169 TAFVA
+3169 TAFMA

-3208 LSVAGEM
+3208 QSVAGEM
-3215 VSNMLGSYA
+3215 VSNMLGSLS
-3224 GVVTG
+3224 GVVTF
-3229 GEELFELI
+3229 GEEAFEII
-3237 GNIITGDT
+3237 GNILTGEKIYD
-3245 WYGIETPGMEQL
+3245 IETTGMEQL
-3257 NDLLDTLIES
+3257 NDLIDAVTTA
-3267 GSGMRDLV
+3267 GGGMRDLM
-3275 AGGWDVL
+3275 AGGCDVL

-3306 AKAAAMYLSGMP
+3306 AKAAAIYLSGMP

-3344 FAETGKSDLAGME
+3344 FQSIGKSDLAGME
-3357 GDALKGRVG
+3357 GDALVGRVG

-3397 SDTPTSVSIDGEKH
+3397 SDTPTSVSINGEKH
-3411 SLGDYQQQAYDTIWG
+3411 ALGEYQQQAYDTIWG
-3426 GIVADALDDMVAS
+3426 GIVADALDDIVES
-3439 DSFKEADPKT
+3439 DSFAEADPKT
-3449 QAKMLSNLY
+3449 KAKMLRNLY
-3458 TYAAEQAKA
+3458 SYAAERAKA
-3467 ELFDEYELDSGAAKN
+3467 ELFDEYEMNSGAEN
-3482 AAIVAA
+3482 I
-3488 GATVAECITWNTITS
+3488 
-3503 EMKSGEKSAE
+3503 EK
-3513 LASWDIPEEAK
+3513 
-3524 REIFRCKISDSRED
+3524 R
-3538 SIAAFDEAGLSF
+3538 
-3550 DQFLQAY
+3550 
-3557 SMYGQINNEDLKAG
+3557 KA
-3571 MKAVEFSHWV
+3571 
-3581 NAQGYTAE
+3581 
-3589 QAAVVKDEL
+3589 
-3598 TYFNMTP
+3598 
-3605 ASSSRYDEL
+3605 
-3614 VGSGMDPDEAYDLTG
+3614 SGMDLSDCIIAETLTSKTKRG
-3629 ALNELQPED
+3629 EN
-3638 GADEVSDLQKW
+3638 
-3649 RASVD
+3649 
-3654 FSDDVEDQL
+3654 DV
-3663 AALSAVMTDAQFQK
+3663 
-3677 VEIANNFGVSPD
+3677 
-3689 AYVTLQEIKPQYDA
+3689 
-3703 DGNGSYKNAEIKAAV
+3703 
-3718 DGLPGYYTTEQ
+3718 
-3729 KAVLWQLATGSTSA
+3729 
-3743 RNNPYS
+3743 
-3749 RQVGQ
+3749 
-3754 QVLDARAAAKEA
+3754 KEA
-3766 AAQEQTEAPTDST
+3766 DVNKQDQEETDST
-3779 DEDSF
+3779 DDDTF
-3784 SQALL
+3784 AQALM

>member
-1 MSFNSNYL
+1 
-9 KLRQEREGSTT
+9 
-20 NNAGGATPPAS
+20 
-31 SEEKP
+31 
-36 NNSGGNSYTSSY
+36 
-48 LALREKRNSMT
+48 
-59 ISERAAARAQALQK
+59 
-73 KQQEYARTPAGILSG
+73 
-88 FGRSNNGPT
+88 
-97 TSGGYYSRPTLGS
+97 
-110 YSEKLY
+110 
-116 GNVTALE
+116 
-123 PILTEKRAA
+123 
-132 LDTAQTSLLQAEN
+132 
-145 DLKTV
+145 
-150 QGYLQQAR
+150 
-158 AVYDADPTNENATS
+158 
-172 YNQIVGAY
+172 
-180 NLAYD
+180 
-185 SYASAFDAY
+185 
-194 SVAYDDYKPYEDQ
+194 
-207 LIDALA
+207 
-213 IYQLYSNQQ
+213 
-222 QAAFDDWRGTIR
+222 
-234 DAATIQTEITAI
+234 
-246 DQQMADLEVAEAAA
+246 
-260 AEAARQQ
+260 
-267 QLAEYQAQQDAKP
+267 
-280 WYEKLA
+280 
-286 GYLGGVQDTTL
+286 
-297 PLAGV
+297 
-302 TPGTVEAAFNQPE
+302 
-315 KTPSREMQQLIA
+315 
-327 MKELLQEELNWS
+327 
-339 QYYYYADFA
+339 
-348 GAPDFAEMSKYVPQE
+348 
-363 EKEQRALD
+363 
-371 IMLDNYSSDAAP
+371 
-383 WEDPLYEYINGN
+383 
-395 EEAGAWLSNAGANY
+395 
-409 YGPDNA
+409 
-415 IGAFFGRA
+415 
-423 TENKAESQQMTEQEV
+423 
-438 ATFNY
+438 
-443 LYATQGKAAAHAYY
+443 
-457 DYLLADLNYRQ
+457 
-468 RKSEEEYWAAEAAKN
+468 
-483 PVGTSVF
+483 
-490 SVVMS
+490 
-495 PAKGLSYIGQLTDY
+495 
-509 IGDGE
+509 
-514 IDQNAAYNKFVY
+514 
-526 TNNAIRGQVVKQ
+526 
-538 IEESGKWGKVGS
+538 
-550 FAYQTGLSMADF
+550 
-562 LLASA
+562 
-567 LTGNTQTVTLAIMG
+567 
-581 SGAAADTVMAAKDR
+581 
-595 GLNDD
+595 
-600 QAFTLG
+600 
-606 TIAGIAEAAMES
+606 
-618 VNMETVF
+618 
-625 NPNLLKEGVLKY
+625 
-637 ILKNGAAEGMEEVGT
+637 
-652 DVVNLI
+652 
-658 ADILISKDQSEW
+658 
-670 QISIDNYKKQ
+670 
-680 GMTESEAIARALG
+680 
-693 DQALVMA
+693 
-700 SDFAGGFVSGSILSG
+700 
-715 ANAGI
+715 
-720 HVNYTNQMG
+720 
-729 NELGELDLD
+729 
-738 EEDIQAFIETGLESD
+738 
-753 PETASYQ
+753 
-760 LAVEMQAKIEAGET
+760 
-774 LSNYDL
+774 
-780 ARLYQANM
+780 
-788 QAIQAEEEDAED
+788 
-800 LRDDTATDDQTD
+800 
-812 AVADDVTDPGGLS
+812 
-825 LPSVENDTQAPGFVT
+825 
-840 QNSQNGTQT
+840 
-849 QVNDTVLPDGVPL
+849 
-862 SIADQLRQEQAQN
+862 
-875 GGTQYE
+875 
-881 RTYERAAGPATA
+881 
-893 QPAGELYLPG
+893 
-903 GAGISDGS
+903 
-911 AERNVGA
+911 
-918 GTAEQT
+918 
-924 GVLAGSAEQRRNAY
+924 
-938 ADRSRAT
+938 
-945 VARQNYAR
+945 
-953 SLRLEKVSSL
+953 
-963 DLGLQNGTE
+963 
-972 ARNIQVMPQENW
+972 
-984 DAEMSQLADR
+984 MSQLANR

-1005 VMGRIQIRGTGGTVG
+1005 VMGRIQIRGTGGNVS

-1050 YHAKVDFTDGRLND
+1050 YHAKVDFTEGRLND

-1124 NAFGAGAD
+1124 NAFSAGAD

-1203 GWHTGMDGKWRWE
+1203 GWFTGMDGKWRWE
-1216 IDDSGMQYTSRGDL
+1216 IDDSGMRYDSSGDL
-1230 GLRERRPE
+1230 RGAESAKWAIEDYESARDDLWGHADMDTLEIIRAYNRADIAGDATAKQELYDKLVNGP
-1238 YARYRELLDKSNRYV
+1238 YAYYCNQYI
-1253 LELSDEALTPEETAE
+1253 EAMNQAKTARNAPA
-1268 LQKLKEIWGGTFRK
+1268 GGT
-1282 AGRITEDALPTE
+1282 LQ
-1294 LLSDYIKHDALFE
+1294 DYIDHPALFE
-1307 AYPQLRKTRLR
+1307 AYPQLKNVTLR
-1318 FADLPEGTRGQYDP
+1318 FERMGGGNMGYFNRTDNEIVLNTE
-1332 EQDIITLS
+1332 
-1340 NKLRGK
+1340 LRNAAE
-1346 PQDTLIH
+1346 DTLVH
-1353 EIQHVIQKAEGF
+1353 EIQHAIQKAEGF
-1365 AQGSSPEFW
+1365 TRGSNEEYWQQRQNGDDAVHVYDAKIQDAQKQVDEIMRQLPENVAEQFRRWSSLDESSKEAMDLMQEFW
-1374 EQVQKGEQP
+1374 
-1383 VRVNDRRV
+1383 D
-1391 AEAERRIQE
+1391 
-1400 ILDSLPPF
+1400 
-1408 VAGQFE
+1408 
-1414 LHRHLEK
+1414 
-1421 ADPEMAMELAD
+1421 
-1432 QLSEG
+1432 G
-1437 PYGDEF
+1437 PY
-1443 SDFFLLTWDLD
+1443 SDAFEEYWFLTTDLEQ
-1454 MAAGEDNY
+1454 MNRNNY
-1462 IRGAGDLYR
+1462 KRGPHDLYR
-1471 NTAGEIEARDAASR
+1471 NTAGEIEARDAAAR
-1485 RQLTVEQRRS
+1485 RYLTSEQRRS
-1495 AEPARADDRT
+1495 QEPARGDAYT
-1505 VFVEDIDGAAIA
+1505 VFMEDVEEQVIA
-1517 ELDAQYGPQL
+1517 EMDAEYGPQM
-1527 QSAAE
+1527 QVYFDPSISAKEMNA
-1532 FDQDTIS
+1532 
-1539 SNIQQVAQM
+1539 NIRQITQMASVAQ
-1548 EPVKSISGQ
+1548 ITGQ
-1557 EFAKGEVDLI
+1557 EFAKGEKDLV
-1567 TQVETFFNQRG
+1567 TQVNEFFAQLG
-1578 NRAYSPEL
+1578 NSAHNPQL
-1586 GEVILDRKGVKSDIA
+1586 GDVILDRRGIKDDIA

-1614 VPDVIENGLVVDY
+1614 VPDVIEQGLIVDY
-1627 QKDWKGR
+1627 QINWKGR

-1647 GAEDHIAAVI
+1647 GEADYIAAVI
-1657 LTRSNQTNRFYVHE
+1657 VIRSNQTNRFYVHE
-1671 VLTTKNGAMP
+1671 VLTTENGALP
-1681 FKTGTR
+1681 FKTGTQKK
-1687 EGYPGGNTP
+1687 GDSGGDAP
-1696 SVFSILDRIRSVK
+1696 SVLSILDRIRTVK
-1709 DGKNSQERFSVDDSD
+1709 
-1724 NLSLQLGDRHSADDM
+1724 
-1739 DSHGR
+1739 SH
-1744 SLTPEQQA
+1744 
-1752 FFADSK
+1752 
-1758 VRDENG
+1758 N
-1764 RLLPVYHGSKSSG
+1764 
-1777 FNVFQYS
+1777 
-1784 EKVQTGTDYGKA
+1784 
-1796 FYFTSDYEKA
+1796 
-1806 SGYSYDA
+1806 
-1813 GKDPRIAEYRNN
+1813 
-1825 RNELMR
+1825 
-1831 RFLATHSEQDKNA
+1831 
-1844 FLNYRLN
+1844 
-1851 GMTARDMMD
+1851 
-1860 DEGYQTEGGEVKAVY
+1860 
-1875 LNITNPHVA
+1875 
-1884 DANGEY
+1884 
-1890 YYKVYPDYFEA
+1890 EA
-1901 ARKNGNDGIIVKNV
+1901 ADR
-1915 IDNPRGTPRPID
+1915 
-1927 VYIAFEQDQIKSTTN
+1927 F
-1942 RRPTHNP
+1942 
-1949 DIRYSVDDVD
+1949 SVDDVD
-1959 SHGRSLTPEQQE
+1959 SHGHSLTPEQQE

-2110 PKFNELFDAENAVV
+2110 PKFNELFDAEDAVV

-2138 KEAITEDLRKA
+2138 KEAISEDLRKA

-2191 IRYSVDEGGKD
+2191 IRYSVDDGGQD

-2230 RNTVLNLFSIPN
+2230 RSTVLNLFSIPN
-2242 GQRAEIG
+2242 GQRAEVG
-2249 SMIDSYA
+2249 AMIDSYA

-2275 RMYDAGVMVMPAD
+2275 RMYDAGVMVMPAE
-2288 EYKQFARSNIVDGR
+2288 EYSAFARSHIVDGR
-2302 IYVSDSVKADFGD
+2302 IYVSDSVKSDFGD

-2422 RLEVHLRDRTGRK
+2422 RLEVHLRDRTGKK
-2435 IAQEREKGAERMTR
+2435 IAQERERGAERMAQQRVKEIQR
-2449 QQAKEAQR
+2449 QAA
-2457 RADERQDRKDSARR
+2457 ERQARKDAARR

-2533 TWKDLAQMYKDAMKN
+2533 TWKDLAQMYKDASEN
-2548 DPNFLPSKELERIVT
+2548 DPNFMPSKELQRIVD

-2605 LFAEVYTDAKREIES
+2605 LFAEVYTDAKREIEN
-2620 APGGFTG
+2620 APGENSAKKGKVSG
-2627 GVADKFLNLDQ
+2627 WADKFLNLDQ

-2664 ERGERDMRAYSVKAQ
+2664 ERGERDTRAYSVKAQ
-2679 KMLQDFLTEHEGWVK
+2679 KMLQDFLTEHEDWVK
-2694 KADGQGKDAIWYEV
+2694 KADGQGEDAIWYEV
-2708 EVPQLLELGM
+2708 EVPQLLELHM

-2736 KVHMFLESKNL
+2736 KVHMYLESKNL

-2807 YYNAFATQEINKVSN
+2807 YYNTFATQEINKVSN

-2900 WTTLMNWREK
+2900 WTTLMNWREN

-2922 GEESKR
+2922 GEQGKK
-2928 YITDLITTL
+2928 YIENLITTL
-2937 QAGDDAKSDT
+2937 QAGDDAKSESV
-2947 ISSGLSKLQSNYIT
+2947 SSIASKLQNNYIS
-2961 AIFGANP
+2961 AVFGANP

-3146 EARYYMRTGAKE
+3146 EAQFYARTGAKD
-3158 KVVQTAKKAAG
+3158 KVQAASKKAVGAVVC
-3169 TAFVA
+3169 A
-3174 MLLNAAWSEAVSFLM
+3174 LLMNTVWSEAVSFLM

-3201 DEDELTF
+3201 DEDELTAE
-3208 LSVAGEM
+3208 SVIGEM
-3215 VSNMLGSYA
+3215 GRNMMESIMGT
-3224 GVVTG
+3224 VTFG
-3229 GEELFELI
+3229 DEIAQLI
-3237 GNIITGDT
+3237 GNAITGDRR
-3245 WYGIETPGMEQL
+3245 YDLEAPGLEQI
-3257 NDLLDTLIES
+3257 NEIFN
-3267 GSGMRDLV
+3267 LV
-3275 AGGWDVL
+3275 QDMLQGNFGRISEAADVV
-3282 KNGGNLGDYFS
+3282 KNGGNLGEYLSDN
-3293 KHSGEMLGGIKDL
+3293 SGEILGEIKDTATKVATYFGL
-3306 AKAAAMYLSGMP
+3306 P
-3318 ASNLEAYLT
+3318 VNNVEAYLL
-3327 GAMKWISPELG
+3327 GALKWVSPELG
-3338 AAYDDL
+3338 TAYDDL
-3344 FAETGKSDLAGME
+3344 FQSIGKSDLAGME
-3357 GDALKGRVG
+3357 GNALEGRVG

-3397 SDTPTSVSIDGEKH
+3397 SDTPTSISIDGEKH
-3411 SLGDYQQQAYDTIWG
+3411 SLGDYQQQAYNTIWG

-3439 DSFKEADPKT
+3439 DSFKEADQKT

-3467 ELFDEYELDSGAAKN
+3467 ELFDEYELESGAAKN

-3503 EMKSGEKSAE
+3503 EMKSSEKSAE

-3605 ASSSRYDEL
+3605 ANSGRYDEF
-3614 VGSGMDPDEAYDLTG
+3614 VGAGMDPKDAYDLNKE
-3629 ALNELQPED
+3629 LNALQPDEGED
-3638 GADEVSDLQKW
+3638 DVSSLQKW
-3649 RASVD
+3649 RISVD
-3654 FSDDVEDQL
+3654 FSDNVEDQL
-3663 AALSAVMTDAQFQK
+3663 VALSAVMTDAQFQK
-3677 VEIANNFGVSPD
+3677 VEIANDFGITPD
-3689 AYVTLQEIKPQYDA
+3689 TYVTLQEIKPRYNA
-3703 DGNGSYKNAEIKAAV
+3703 NGNGSYKNTEIQAAIEA
-3718 DGLPGYYTTEQ
+3718 LPGYYTTEQ
-3729 KAVLWQLATGSTSA
+3729 KAALWQLTSGSTSSK
-3743 RNNPYS
+3743 NNPYS
-3749 RQVGQ
+3749 QQVGNQ
-3754 QVLDARAAAKEA
+3754 ILEAKKTA
-3766 AAQEQTEAPTDST
+3766 KKQTALTSDDTDS
-3779 DEDSF
+3779 DSF
-3784 SQALL
+3784 SQEILK
-3789 DQLLG
+3789 QLLG

>member
-9 KLRQEREGSTT
+9 KLRAEREGSSA
-20 NNAGGATPPAS
+20 NNAGGSTPPATSQEQS
-31 SEEKP
+31 SG
-36 NNSGGNSYTSSY
+36 SGANSYTSSY
-48 LALREKRNSMT
+48 LALREKRNNMT
-59 ISERAAARAQALQK
+59 ISERADAKAQALLK
-73 KQQEYARTPAGILSG
+73 KQQEQDRTPAGILRNY
-88 FGRSNNGPT
+88 GRNYTGPT
-97 TSGGYYSRPTLGS
+97 TSGGYYSRPELGS
-110 YSEKLY
+110 YSERLY
-116 GNVTALE
+116 GNITALE
-123 PILTEKRAA
+123 PVLTEKRAA
-132 LDTAQTSLLQAEN
+132 LDTAQTSLVQAET

-185 SYASAFDAY
+185 AYASAFKTY
-194 SVAYDDYKPYEDQ
+194 STAYDAYKPYEDQ

-213 IYQLYSNQQ
+213 VYQLYSYQQ

-234 DAATIQTEITAI
+234 DAATIQTEIADI

-267 QLAEYQAQQDAKP
+267 QLAEYQARQDAKP

-302 TPGTVEAAFNQPE
+302 TPGTVESAINESSE

-348 GAPDFAEMSKYVPQE
+348 GASDFAEMSKYVPQE

-383 WEDPLYEYINGN
+383 WDDPLYEYINGN

-443 LYATQGKAAAHAYY
+443 LYATKGKAAAHAYY

-483 PVGTSVF
+483 PVGASVF

-495 PAKGLSYIGQLTDY
+495 PTKGLSYIGQLTDY

-514 IDQNAAYNKFVY
+514 IDQNAAYNKFAY
-526 TNNAIRGQVVKQ
+526 TNSAIRGQVVKQ

-550 FAYQTGLSMADF
+550 FAYQTGMSMADF

-715 ANAGI
+715 TNAGI

-788 QAIQAEEEDAED
+788 QAIQEEEAAED
-800 LRDDTATDDQTD
+800 LPDGNQTD
-812 AVADDVTDPGGLS
+812 AVAGDVTDPGGLT
-825 LPSVENDTQAPGFVT
+825 LPSVEKDTRAPGFVS
-840 QNSQNGTQT
+840 QNTQNGTQT
-849 QVNDTVLPDGVPL
+849 QVNDTALPAGVPL

-881 RTYERAAGPATA
+881 RTYERAAGTATA

-911 AERNVGA
+911 AERNAGA
-918 GTAEQT
+918 GTAEQA
-924 GVLAGSAEQRRNAY
+924 GVLAGSAEQRRSAWT
-938 ADRSRAT
+938 DRSRAT

-972 ARNIQVMPQENW
+972 ARNIQVMPQESW

-1005 VMGRIQIRGTGGTVG
+1005 VMGRIQIRGTGGAVG

-1124 NAFGAGAD
+1124 NAFSAGAD

-1216 IDDSGMQYTSRGDL
+1216 IDDSGMRYDSSGDL
-1230 GLRERRPE
+1230 RGAESAKWAME
-1238 YARYRELLDKSNRYV
+1238 DYETARDELWGHADMDTLDKVRAYNRADIAGDDTTKQELYDELINGQHAYYFDQYV
-1253 LELSDEALTPEETAE
+1253 EAMARAQGARNAPA
-1268 LQKLKEIWGGTFRK
+1268 GGT
-1282 AGRITEDALPTE
+1282 LQ
-1294 LLSDYIKHDALFE
+1294 DYIDHPALFE
-1307 AYPQLRKTRLR
+1307 AYPQLRNVTLR
-1318 FADLPEGTRGQYDP
+1318 FERMGGGMMGYYSRTDNEIVLNTE
-1332 EQDIITLS
+1332 
-1340 NKLRGK
+1340 LRYAAE
-1346 PQDTLIH
+1346 DTLVH
-1353 EIQHVIQKAEGF
+1353 EIQHAIQKAEGF
-1365 AQGSSPEFW
+1365 TRGSNEEYWKQRQDGDDAVHVYDAKIQDSEKKMDEIMRQLPENVAEQFRQWSAMDDSSPE
-1374 EQVQKGEQP
+1374 
-1383 VRVNDRRV
+1383 
-1391 AEAERRIQE
+1391 AMALMQE
-1400 ILDSLPPF
+1400 LWD
-1408 VAGQFE
+1408 
-1414 LHRHLEK
+1414 
-1421 ADPEMAMELAD
+1421 
-1432 QLSEG
+1432 G
-1437 PYGDEF
+1437 PYNDLFE
-1443 SDFFLLTWDLD
+1443 DYWFLNFGLD
-1454 MAAGEDNY
+1454 DMRRTNY
-1462 IRGAGDLYR
+1462 KRGPRDLYR
-1471 NTAGEIEARDAASR
+1471 NTAGEIEARDV
-1485 RQLTVEQRRS
+1485 T
-1495 AEPARADDRT
+1495 AR
-1505 VFVEDIDGAAIA
+1505 
-1517 ELDAQYGPQL
+1517 
-1527 QSAAE
+1527 
-1532 FDQDTIS
+1532 
-1539 SNIQQVAQM
+1539 
-1548 EPVKSISGQ
+1548 
-1557 EFAKGEVDLI
+1557 
-1567 TQVETFFNQRG
+1567 
-1578 NRAYSPEL
+1578 
-1586 GEVILDRKGVKSDIA
+1586 
-1601 HGIGRK
+1601 
-1607 KAAAFAA
+1607 
-1614 VPDVIENGLVVDY
+1614 
-1627 QKDWKGR
+1627 
-1634 GYDTAVVAAPITI
+1634 
-1647 GAEDHIAAVI
+1647 
-1657 LTRSNQTNRFYVHE
+1657 
-1671 VLTTKNGAMP
+1671 
-1681 FKTGTR
+1681 
-1687 EGYPGGNTP
+1687 
-1696 SVFSILDRIRSVK
+1696 
-1709 DGKNSQERFSVDDSD
+1709 
-1724 NLSLQLGDRHSADDM
+1724 
-1739 DSHGR
+1739 R
-1744 SLTPEQQA
+1744 SLTPEQRRGQEPA
-1752 FFADSK
+1752 RGDSYT
-1758 VRDENG
+1758 VFMEDSDELSLQMG
-1764 RLLPVYHGSKSSG
+1764 
-1777 FNVFQYS
+1777 
-1784 EKVQTGTDYGKA
+1784 D
-1796 FYFTSDYEKA
+1796 
-1806 SGYSYDA
+1806 
-1813 GKDPRIAEYRNN
+1813 
-1825 RNELMR
+1825 
-1831 RFLATHSEQDKNA
+1831 
-1844 FLNYRLN
+1844 
-1851 GMTARDMMD
+1851 
-1860 DEGYQTEGGEVKAVY
+1860 
-1875 LNITNPHVA
+1875 
-1884 DANGEY
+1884 
-1890 YYKVYPDYFEA
+1890 
-1901 ARKNGNDGIIVKNV
+1901 
-1915 IDNPRGTPRPID
+1915 
-1927 VYIAFEQDQIKSTTN
+1927 
-1942 RRPTHNP
+1942 
-1949 DIRYSVDDVD
+1949 RYSVDDVD
-1959 SHGRSLTPEQQE
+1959 SHGHSLTPEQQE

-2014 FGIFLKQTA
+2014 FGIILKQTA

-2110 PKFNELFDAENAVV
+2110 PKFNELFDAEDAVV

-2182 NKMPTSNPD
+2182 NKTPTSNPD
-2191 IRYSVDEGGKD
+2191 IRYSVDDGGQD

-2230 RNTVLNLFSIPN
+2230 RSTVLNLFSIPN
-2242 GQRAEIG
+2242 GQRAEVG
-2249 SMIDSYA
+2249 TMIDSYA

-2288 EYKQFARSNIVDGR
+2288 EYSAYARSHIEDGR

-2435 IAQEREKGAERMTR
+2435 IAQEREKGNQRMTR

-2457 RADERQDRKDSARR
+2457 RADERQARKDSARR

-2486 KQLQWLSKNR
+2486 KQLQWLSRNR

-2533 TWKDLAQMYKDAMKN
+2533 TWRDLAQMYKDAMKN

-2679 KMLQDFLTEHEGWVK
+2679 KMLQDFLTEHEDWVK

-2807 YYNAFATQEINKVSN
+2807 YYNTFATQEINKVSN

-2839 TNRNY
+2839 TNQNY

-2961 AIFGANP
+2961 AIFGASP

-3031 WTQTNKAFKFVFGGG
+3031 WTQTNKVFKFVFGGG

-3158 KVVQTAKKAAG
+3158 KVIQTAKKAAG

-3201 DEDELTF
+3201 DEDELT
-3208 LSVAGEM
+3208 LQSVAGEM
-3215 VSNMLGSYA
+3215 VYNMLGSYA

-3282 KNGGNLGDYFS
+3282 KNGGDLGDYFS

-3344 FAETGKSDLAGME
+3344 FAETGKSDLVGME
-3357 GDALKGRVG
+3357 GDALEGRVG

-3488 GATVAECITWNTITS
+3488 GATIAECITWNTITS

-3513 LASWDIPEEAK
+3513 LVSWDIPEEAK
-3524 REIFRCKISDSRED
+3524 REIFRSKISDSRED

-3614 VGSGMDPDEAYDLTG
+3614 VGAGMDPDEAYDLTG
-3629 ALNELQPED
+3629 ALNELQPAD
-3638 GADEVSDLQKW
+3638 GEDEVSDLQKW

-3663 AALSAVMTDAQFQK
+3663 AALSAVMTDAQFLK

-3703 DGNGSYKNAEIKAAV
+3703 DGNGSYKNAEIQAAV

-3729 KAVLWQLATGSTSA
+3729 KAVLWQLATGSTSS

-3779 DEDSF
+3779 DDDSF